1 MVQAN
6 KNQTSIE
13 RNEKRHSIMAVLLLV
28 SMVFMLGLSG
38 CEDTGVDRSKH
49 PAKDAEETDLPT
61 DNEAV
66 TNEPNPADDVLNHY
80 SNLFIVSNVNSC
92 LNLRDCPSPK
102 GEIIATIAKNGG
114 GEILEDLGGWYRV
127 RSGGIEGYVASEYCV
142 SGKKA
147 RTLAPS
153 AAVRMVYSTVQHLN
167 VRSGPSLDF
176 GVLTQI
182 GPRDHLQVEGD
193 LGEWYRIS
201 FNGRPG
207 YISKK
212 YTSVG
217 WYLIE
222 AVGFRISAKRQNLLH
237 YAEQFIGIPYKMGG
251 TSLSGGGIDCSSFVQ
266 QCLKNALDINFDR
279 NSWQLADRGCKVR
292 LSDAK
297 PGDLMFYADEDG
309 TINHVAF
316 YMGDEKILHASQT
329 FGKVAISA
337 YNYASEPIQIK
348 NVIGD

>member
-38 CEDTGVDRSKH
+38 CEDTDIDRSKH
-49 PAKDAEETDLPT
+49 PAKDAEKMDLPT
-61 DNEAV
+61 DNQAV

-80 SNLFIVSNVNSC
+80 SNLFIASNVNSC
-92 LNLRDCPSPK
+92 LNLRDHPSMK
-102 GEIIATIAKNGG
+102 GEVIGRIEKNGG
-114 GEILEDLGGWYRV
+114 GEILEDLGNWYLI
-127 RSGGIEGYVASEYCV
+127 RSGGIEGYVSSKYCV
-142 SGKKA
+142 TGKEA
-147 RTLAPS
+147 RALAPS
-153 AAVRMVYSTVQHLN
+153 VAVRMVHSTVRHLN
-167 VRSGPSLDF
+167 VRSGPGLDF
-176 GVLTQI
+176 EILTQI
-182 GPRDHLQVEGD
+182 GPKDHFRVEAD

-201 FNGRPG
+201 FNDRPG

-212 YTSVG
+212 YTAFG

-222 AVGFRISAKRQNLLH
+222 AVGFGISAKRQTLLR
-237 YAEQFIGIPYKMGG
+237 YAGQFIGIPYKLGG
-251 TSLSGGGIDCSSFVQ
+251 TSLTESGIDCSNFVHL
-266 QCLKNALDINFDR
+266 CLNNALGITLDR
-279 NSWQLADRGCKVR
+279 TAGQLAARGFTVR

-297 PGDLMFYADEDG
+297 PGDLMFYADPSG
-309 TINHVAF
+309 KINHVAF

-337 YNYASEPIQIK
+337 YNYASEPILIK